1 MPSQSETRA
10 RAPVEVTTDAVDER
24 AERGIISRHCA
35 VVVTS
40 HPRAP
45 TEPMAL
51 AWRRPPP
58 KPPPSAP
65 GPRVPLP
72 SIVVVALLLLLL
84 ELLRRR
90 RRRDP
95 PAIRRAPAS
104 VRSVAIYGLSAN
116 PPTSKGGHATLVRK
130 LAEDFDEVWV
140 LPVYSHAFA
149 EKDGEL
155 AAYEHRHRV
164 RSIHWSPYDRVRV
177 VNADP

>member
-24 AERGIISRHCA
+24 AERGIISRCA

-58 KPPPSAP
+58 APPPSAP